1 MSTKFTS
8 QERGAAAVMANR
20 GPSDM
25 AKAARTLVNMGQLET
40 GLLVAEIF
48 RVLPDSEGGGRRRRG
63 QRGGGPIRAHAMAW
77 LWGKISGGASY
88 AASGAAAAA
97 PDTTVALSELAAA
110 AAKIPSESMKAVDA
124 KVAASIK
131 LVTPVVSLAS
141 SAAPAV
147 GLAGLSAYVYSH
159 PSLAVGIGDFAAR
172 IAVNVA
178 DKVGGLGPTW
188 QVLFKEIDA
197 SFTIAAGTATWGA
210 KVAAGHPYV
219 AACIAWVLLDQY
231 AKSQNTTP
239 LELLK
244 STGSKFAGGIASVG
258 TGVASGLSGA
268 VAAAASDTANVL
280 GEEITKFN
288 TWLDQRHIPAYD
300 TLVLLKAKIQTVI
313 KERKADAADEERG
326 NRKSARLAER
336 AAAAADAAAEAKAE
350 IQQGAVAPLAPG
362 GEEARAMEEAR
373 GPPQGQGGQ
382 GRRLTSRRRRHRVSV
397 PRRTRRS
404 SSGRRQG
411 GSRRRRE

>member
-8 QERGAAAVMANR
+8 EERGAAAVMANR
-20 GPSDM
+20 GPSEM

-63 QRGGGPIRAHAMAW
+63 QRGGGPIRAQAMAW

-97 PDTTVALSELAAA
+97 PDTTAALSELAAA

-231 AKSQNTTP
+231 AKSRQPTTTP

-362 GEEARAMEEAR
+362 APGADEMESAV
-373 GPPQGQGGQ
+373 GPPRGQ
-382 GRRLTSRRRRHRVSV
+382 GRRLTSRRRRHRVSG

-404 SSGRRQG
+404 SSGRRRG

>member
-1 MSTKFTS
+1 MSEFNND
-8 QERGAAAVMANR
+8 ERAAAAVLANR

-48 RVLPDSEGGGRRRRG
+48 RVIDDSKSGGRRRRG
-63 QRGGGPIRAHAMAW
+63 QRGGGPIRAQAMAW

-97 PDTTVALSELAAA
+97 PDTTAALTELASVAG
-110 AAKIPSESMKAVDA
+110 KIPTESMKAVDA

-147 GLAGLSAYVYSH
+147 GLAGVSAYVYSH

-172 IAVNVA
+172 IAVNLA

-188 QVLFKEIDA
+188 TALFKEIDA
-197 SFTIAAGTATWGA
+197 SFTIAASTAKWGA
-210 KVAAGHPYV
+210 DVAAGHPYV

-231 AKSQNTTP
+231 AKYQGTTP
-239 LELLK
+239 LGVLK
-244 STGSKFAGGIASVG
+244 DTGSAFASGISSVG
-258 TGVASGLSGA
+258 KGVASGLSGA
-268 VAAAASDTANVL
+268 ITTAASDTADVL
-280 GEEITKFN
+280 GEEINKFN

-300 TLVLLKAKIQTVI
+300 TLVLLREKIHTVMKDRAK
-313 KERKADAADEERG
+313 ELADTDRDK
-326 NRKSARLAER
+326 RKSARLAER
-336 AAAAADAAAEAKAE
+336 AAAAAAEVKSE
-350 IQQGAVAPLAPG
+350 IQGAVAPMAQGPA
-362 GEEARAMEEAR
+362 GEGQAERGAAGSDEAAMAHE
-373 GPPQGQGGQ
+373 QG
-382 GRRLTSRRRRHRVSV
+382 GRRLTSRRRRRAAYL
-397 PRRTRRS
+397 PRQTRRS
-404 SSGRRQG
+404 SSGRRRG
-411 GSRRRRE
+411 YSRRRRE